1 MVCSLGTL
9 KKMIFLS
16 HISNYLII
24 CFHTKQHTRTTNCQ
38 TTTINCT
45 RPFAPPIVQVCPT
58 LWFLWLLALSQYSY
72 LCSSNQTGVVM
83 KRGIWWAKKEIIK
96 VSGTENYL
104 WLIPVH
110 HQPSFVVTTVKTGP
124 AASDFLLMALYRNNS
139 VDRNCCLA
147 EGRKDLRWAIVY
159 RPIVQSCGPIY

>member
-24 CFHTKQHTRTTNCQ
+24 CFHTKQPTRTTNCQ
-38 TTTINCT
+38 ITTINCT
-45 RPFAPPIVQVCPT
+45 RLFAPSIVQVCPT

-72 LCSSNQTGVVM
+72 LRSRNQTGVVM

-96 VSGTENYL
+96 VRGTENYL
-104 WLIPVH
+104 
-110 HQPSFVVTTVKTGP
+110 
-124 AASDFLLMALYRNNS
+124 
-139 VDRNCCLA
+139 
-147 EGRKDLRWAIVY
+147 
-159 RPIVQSCGPIY
+159 